1 MAIRVKHYFSSEME
15 ASGEGVVANWVNR
28 DVVDEHE
35 RRIQS
40 RLIGL
45 LVVAGAVLASVFPFT
60 LVPAFGARELAA
72 PLLILAATSLALA
85 GIVVH
90 TGRRRAVEIL
100 ALLAGSSVLA
110 AAVAAS
116 GGLGSTLMPLALLVP
131 AEAYRIRQDR
141 ASIHAGFSALALM
154 AVSVALSQAIYPGL
168 VSQHAFG
175 TGIASICVI
184 AAISIYGLLFA
195 IGLRRSGSG
204 QQADAA
210 PEPAARDDVISRL
223 PGLVSFHDDRADVV
237 ALAGASKKAMLE
249 RVGDLS
255 GRGFVEHMHVSDRI
269 SFLQAVDDLRTG
281 CSMRTVRVRL
291 RRNTNDQEQ
300 EQFLHLSMHMI
311 ADRREGVYTGFVAQ
325 AMDIGGD
332 LEMRRAFARK
342 VEEAET
348 ANEAKTRFLAAVSH
362 ELRTPLN
369 AILGFSDFLSGE
381 YLGDSLNP
389 QQREYVELIRDSGQH
404 LLDVINSMLDLSK
417 IEAGRYELNLE
428 TFNVKEAVDT
438 CEAMLA
444 RQADGKGVVLTARVA
459 KGQGQITACRRALQQ
474 ILINLMANAIKF
486 TEEGGIVTVDVA
498 EKDGH
503 MDIDVSDTGIGISD
517 ADLER
522 IGSPFVQVE
531 SELARQYEG
540 TGLGLSLVKGLVA
553 LHGGEFRIKS
563 VVGVGTTVTVSLP
576 VSGPGKHVG
585 NNKTAGLGAV
595 EFPPRLTADNK
606 SELEIMHDDKAKTA

>member
-1 MAIRVKHYFSSEME
+1 MKRYFSSGLELV
-15 ASGEGVVANWVNR
+15 SDGLVTNWVHR
-28 DVVDEHE
+28 DVVDEQE
-35 RRIQS
+35 RAVQS
-40 RLIGL
+40 RLIGF
-45 LVVAGAVLASVFPFT
+45 LVVAGAVLASVFPFS
-60 LVPAFGARELAA
+60 LIPAFGAGELAA
-72 PLLILAATSLALA
+72 PLLILAATSLVLA

-90 TGRRRAVEIL
+90 TGRRRVVEIL
-100 ALLAGSSVLA
+100 ALVAGSSALSA
-110 AAVAAS
+110 AAAAS
-116 GGLGSTLMPLALLVP
+116 GGLASTLMPLALLAP

-141 ASIHAGFSALALM
+141 PSIYTGFAALALI
-154 AVSVALSQAIYPGL
+154 VGSVGLTQAFYPGL
-168 VSQHAFG
+168 GAERAFG
-175 TGIASICVI
+175 TDIGSVAVI
-184 AAISIYGLLFA
+184 SALGIYGLLFA
-195 IGLRRSGSG
+195 IGLQRGDVG
-204 QQADAA
+204 KQDNVT
-210 PEPAARDDVISRL
+210 PEPEVRDDILSRL
-223 PGLVSFHDDRADVV
+223 PGLISFHNERADVV
-237 ALAGASKKAMLE
+237 ALAGASKTAMLE
-249 RVGDLS
+249 RIGDVL
-255 GRGFVEHMHVSDRI
+255 GRGFIEHMHVSDRI

-291 RRNTNDQEQ
+291 RRPAEGQEQ
-300 EQFLHLSMHMI
+300 DQFLHLSVHMI
-311 ADRREGVYTGFVAQ
+311 ADRQGGVYNGFVAQ

-369 AILGFSDFLSGE
+369 AILGFSDLLSGE

-404 LLDVINSMLDLSK
+404 LLAVINSMLDLSK

-428 TFNVKEAVDT
+428 TFNVKEAMDT
-438 CEAMLA
+438 CEAMLS
-444 RQADGKGVVLTARVA
+444 RQADSKGIVLTARVA
-459 KGQGQITACRRALQQ
+459 KGQKQITACRRALQQ

-498 EKDGH
+498 ETNGRIV
-503 MDIDVSDTGIGISD
+503 IDVSDTGIGISD

-553 LHGGEFRIKS
+553 LHGGDFAIKS
-563 VVGVGTTVTVSLP
+563 AIGVGTTVTVNLP
-576 VSGPGKHVG
+576 VSGPGTLTGDDK
-585 NNKTAGLGAV
+585 AADMRAV
-595 EFPPRLTADNK
+595 EFPPRLTANNK
-606 SELEIMHDDKAKTA
+606 DGLEIMHDDKAKTA